1 MRQKKHVHWLGLM
14 TLLGAMS
21 LVSITAAQNSSGRSA
36 GAPPG
41 MSACGGKL
49 EGRYAGDQQ
58 GTITL
63 IIHGGQATMLD
74 MISGRQQ
81 LQCWTDGKQLLL
93 RESGKPENDMNIDIN
108 SDGSLQVPIWGTL
121 RRKGD

>member
-1 MRQKKHVHWLGLM
+1 
-14 TLLGAMS
+14 
-21 LVSITAAQNSSGRSA
+21 
-36 GAPPG
+36 

-63 IIHGGQATMLD
+63 LIRGGQATMLD
-74 MISGRQQ
+74 MIGGRQQ

-93 RESGKPENDMNIDIN
+93 REAGRPENDMHVDIN
-108 SDGSLQVPIWGTL
+108 TDGSLQLPIWGTL